1 MSEFHD
7 FLKRQYAHVAIGEF
21 KPGKFAEAQ
30 YLYEQAVSTYTHGF
44 KGAYLLR
51 DPGSD
56 KGISVIFWESVEDM
70 TDNESETYQAILKK
84 MAPLF
89 AHTPD
94 VFVYEVVAD
103 LKPPGVQAP
112 ESNSIL

>member
-1 MSEFHD
+1 MSEFQD
-7 FLKRQYAHVAIGEF
+7 FLKRQYAHVAVGEF
-21 KPGKFAEAQ
+21 KLGKFCEAQ
-30 YLYEQAVSTYTHGF
+30 SLYEQAVATYTHGF

-70 TDNESETYQAILKK
+70 ADNESETYQAILKK

-89 AHTPD
+89 AHSPD
-94 VFVYEVVAD
+94 VFVYEVVSE
-103 LKPPGVQAP
+103 LKPP
-112 ESNSIL
+112 ESQLETLEKVL

>member
-1 MSEFHD
+1 MSEFQD
-7 FLKRQYAHVAIGEF
+7 FLKRQFAHVSIGEF
-21 KPGKFAEAQ
+21 KPGKFWEAQ
-30 YLYEQAVSTYTHGF
+30 NLYEQAISTYTHGF

-56 KGISVIFWESVEDM
+56 KGISVIFWETVDDM
-70 TDNESETYQAILKK
+70 TDNENETHQAILKK

-94 VFVYEVVAD
+94 VFVYEVVSE
-103 LKPPGVQAP
+103 LKPEVLQST
-112 ESNSIL
+112 EN